1 MNTGREQGRLL
12 YTFHRKVL
20 DLPPG
25 SQAIRTMRET
35 SPALRLDP
43 VADAA
48 PALGE
53 APFDFTPAAAPSAPV
68 LFASPHSGS
77 HYPATMQEALCVP
90 LIDVRR
96 TEDAFIDELF
106 ARAPTLGAG
115 LVAARYG
122 RSVVDL
128 NRDPHELDA
137 AMFRDGPPRPC
148 ALPTARVEAGLG
160 CLPRVGARG
169 EAIYARLLSR
179 AEGEERLVHVHDAYH
194 LHLAAELDAL
204 RRAHGHAL
212 LIDCHSMPSL
222 QPGRRTLTD
231 IVLGD
236 RFGSSADPR
245 LMSRIERSFRA
256 QGFTVA
262 RNAPYAGGYTT
273 RRYGRPR
280 RGVHALQVEI
290 NRGLY
295 MDEQRITRTSG
306 FAALKDALQQ
316 VMAEIIDAARLLPR
330 A

>member
-1 MNTGREQGRLL
+1 
-12 YTFHRKVL
+12 
-20 DLPPG
+20 
-25 SQAIRTMRET
+25 MRET
-35 SPALRLDP
+35 SPALPLDTP
-43 VADAA
+43 ADAGS
-48 PALGE
+48 ALAE
-53 APFDFTPAAAPSAPV
+53 APFDVTPAMEPAAPV

-77 HYPATMQEALCVP
+77 HYPASMQEALCVP

-106 ARAPTLGAG
+106 AGAPALGAS

-137 AMFRDGPPRPC
+137 AMFHDGPPRPC

-169 EAIYARLLSR
+169 EAIYGRLLSR
-179 AEGEERLVHVHDAYH
+179 AEGEERLVHIHDAYH

-204 RRAHGHAL
+204 RCAHGQAL

-245 LMSRIERSFRA
+245 LIARIERSFRA

-280 RGVHALQVEI
+280 RGIHALQVEI

-306 FAALKDALQQ
+306 YDALKDALGQ
-316 VMAEIIDAARLLPR
+316 VMAEIIEAARLLPR

>member
-1 MNTGREQGRLL
+1 
-12 YTFHRKVL
+12 
-20 DLPPG
+20 
-25 SQAIRTMRET
+25 MRET

-77 HYPATMQEALCVP
+77 HYPAAMQEALCVP

-179 AEGEERLVHVHDAYH
+179 AEGEERLLHVHDAYH

>member
-1 MNTGREQGRLL
+1 
-12 YTFHRKVL
+12 
-20 DLPPG
+20 
-25 SQAIRTMRET
+25 MREI
-35 SPALRLDP
+35 SPTLRLDP
-43 VADAA
+43 SPVPGAT
-48 PALGE
+48 LLE
-53 APFDFTPAAAPSAPV
+53 APFDFFPPEAPPAPV

-77 HYPATMQEALCVP
+77 HYPQAMQDALCVP
-90 LIDVRR
+90 LLDVRR

-106 ARAPTLGAG
+106 AGAPGLGAA
-115 LVAARYG
+115 LMAARYG

-137 AMFRDGPPRPC
+137 AMFHDGAPRAC

-169 EAIYARLLSR
+169 EKIYARLLSQ
-179 AEGEERLVHVHDAYH
+179 AEGEERLTHIHDAYH
-194 LHLAAELDAL
+194 QHLSDTLDAL
-204 RRAHGHAL
+204 RRENGRAL
-212 LIDCHSMPSL
+212 LVDCHSMPSL
-222 QPGRRTLTD
+222 QPGRRILTD

-236 RFGSSADPR
+236 RFGSSADSR

-280 RGVHALQVEI
+280 RGIHAMQVEI

-295 MDEQRITRTSG
+295 MDEQRITRASG
-306 FAALKDALQQ
+306 FAGLKDALQA
-316 VMAEIIDAARLLPR
+316 VMAEIVDAAHLLPR
-330 A
+330 G

>member
-1 MNTGREQGRLL
+1 MFDT
-12 YTFHRKVL
+12 
-20 DLPPG
+20 P
-25 SQAIRTMRET
+25 
-35 SPALRLDP
+35 PALRLDLP
-43 VADAA
+43 AA
-48 PALGE
+48 TILAVTE
-53 APFDFTPAAAPSAPV
+53 APFDFTPGEAPAAPA
-68 LFASPHSGS
+68 LFASPHSGT
-77 HYPATMQEALCVP
+77 HYPATMREALCVP

-106 ARAPTLGAG
+106 SGVPALGAG
-115 LVAARYG
+115 LIAARYG

-137 AMFRDGPPRPC
+137 AMFHDGPPRPC

-179 AEGEERLVHVHDAYH
+179 AEGEERLTQVHDAYH
-194 LHLAAELDAL
+194 LHLAAELGTL
-204 RRAHGHAL
+204 RRAHGCAL

-222 QPGRRTLTD
+222 QPGRRTLSD

-245 LMSRIERSFRA
+245 LMVRIERSFRT

-280 RGVHALQVEI
+280 RGTHALQIEI

-295 MDEQRITRTSG
+295 MDEQRITRASG
-306 FAALKDALQQ
+306 FSSLKAALEQ
-316 VMAEIIDAARLLPR
+316 VTKEIIDAARLLPLV
-330 A
+330 